1 MRSLLFVPADS
12 PKKLDKAMTSGA
24 DALIVDLEDSVAPSG
39 KGHARQSAAAF
50 LKEAGTAKTRPYL
63 LVRVNSLKTGL
74 IDADLDAVV
83 PEKPDAIMLPK
94 AEGGA
99 SIIHADAKLA
109 VREATH
115 GLPDGH
121 IKIAAIAT
129 ETAASLFLAGT
140 YAGASNRLSALT
152 WGAEDLSAELGAEK
166 NRDAQGVLLDP
177 YRLARALCLTAAAA
191 AGVPA
196 IDTVFVDFHDSEAF
210 RRECGAARR
219 DGFWGKMAI
228 HPAQVPIDVYKRQL
242 PAPPFRI
249 LDSESP
255 RSSTSRV
262 IAGGLFRGRHVVS
275 HAEWSPLMS
284 SLSRRWCAFAFVL
297 MPALLPISQASAHCF
312 VGPRF
317 FPATL
322 VIDDPCV
329 ADEMSLP
336 TVDWFKTGS
345 ALPGCLLYTSRC
357 V

>member
-39 KGHARQSAAAF
+39 KAHARQSAAAF

-228 HPAQVPIDVYKRQL
+228 HPAQVPIINAVFTPKPDAL
-242 PAPPFRI
+242 
-249 LDSESP
+249 
-255 RSSTSRV
+255 
-262 IAGGLFRGRHVVS
+262 RHAQAIVD
-275 HAEWSPLMS
+275 
-284 SLSRRWCAFAFVL
+284 AFAASPNAGVVGIGGVMYDRPHL
-297 MPALLPISQASAHCF
+297 VRAKKLLERAATTKRSGDQSSA
-312 VGPRF
+312 R
-317 FPATL
+317 
-322 VIDDPCV
+322 
-329 ADEMSLP
+329 
-336 TVDWFKTGS
+336 
-345 ALPGCLLYTSRC
+345 
-357 V
+357 